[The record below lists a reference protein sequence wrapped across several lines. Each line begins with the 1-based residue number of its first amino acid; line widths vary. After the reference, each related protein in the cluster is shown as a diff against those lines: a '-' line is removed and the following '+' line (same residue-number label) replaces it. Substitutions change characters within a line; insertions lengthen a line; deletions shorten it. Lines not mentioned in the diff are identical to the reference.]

1 MFYKMPIGRMD
12 AIVRTRTGL
21 LQESRW
27 TTASHFVR
35 DRLSPVCLAAQRVDA
50 VQSCSLLADTITVL
64 IGLTPWKT
72 TEPVISFIAVW
83 AMPRPVQNTDHGDH
97 PEGDPSSKASILRI
111 TSAVEEK
118 ILPPHCSPFHPE
130 ADLCQPES
138 HLPPATC
145 V

>member
-35 DRLSPVCLAAQRVDA
+35 DRVVASLPCSAQRVDA

-64 IGLTPWKT
+64 VGLTP
-72 TEPVISFIAVW
+72 
-83 AMPRPVQNTDHGDH
+83 
-97 PEGDPSSKASILRI
+97 
-111 TSAVEEK
+111 
-118 ILPPHCSPFHPE
+118 
-130 ADLCQPES
+130 
-138 HLPPATC
+138 
-145 V
+145 